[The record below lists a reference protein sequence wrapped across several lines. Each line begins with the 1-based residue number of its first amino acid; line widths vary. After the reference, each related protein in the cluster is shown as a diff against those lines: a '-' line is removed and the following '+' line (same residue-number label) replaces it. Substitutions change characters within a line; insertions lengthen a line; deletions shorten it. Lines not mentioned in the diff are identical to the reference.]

1 MSLHDDAFDAN
12 PYAPPKADLV
22 FDDLPRDKPFFG
34 YGGFWIRA
42 VAFLIDYIV
51 TYVIGMVLN
60 LAVMGIVMFGLGG
73 RGEDQTPVWIAV
85 YAFNVLIGIA
95 VGVAY
100 YAGMESSSSQATLG
114 KMALGLKVTDLFGR
128 RITFWRA
135 VGRYAS
141 KIVSGMIL
149 GIGYFMAGFTERK
162 QGLHDMM
169 AGTLV
174 VRSR

>member
-12 PYAPPKADLV
+12 PYAPPKTDLV
-22 FDDLPRDKPFFG
+22 FDDLPRDGLFLG
-34 YGGFWIRA
+34 YGGFWLRA
-42 VAFLIDYIV
+42 VAFLIDYII
-51 TYVIGMVLN
+51 TYVIGMVIN
-60 LAVMGIVMFGLGG
+60 LAVMGAILYALPN
-73 RGEDQTPVWIAV
+73 RGEGQNGVMIAATLFSALV
-85 YAFNVLIGIA
+85 GIA